1 MFGIIALGAAYL
13 IARSLD
19 KASEYKQPKGKR
31 KNRYK

>member
-13 IARSLD
+13 IVKVLD
-19 KASEYKQPKGKR
+19 KKSEYKTPKGKH